1 MSRSSSGSLPSRAR
15 KLRVSAA
22 LLLVAAALG
31 GCSSTRSTATADASW
46 PGSTDPYRVAYEPPP
61 PKVEMEDD
69 GMEAQVPPL
78 KRERTEP
85 DDPSEP
91 FSRNYGTVPPVRR
104 AEAPAGAS
112 ALAAATPPT
121 SRSRMALASGD

>member
-1 MSRSSSGSLPSRAR
+1 MPRQGRA
-15 KLRVSAA
+15 LRASATVI
-22 LLLVAAALG
+22 LFAAAVG

-46 PGSTDPYRVAYEPPP
+46 PGSTDAYRVAYEPPP

-85 DDPSEP
+85 DDPREP
-91 FSRNYGTVPPVRR
+91 FSRNYGTAVPVRR
-104 AEAPAGAS
+104 AEAPVAPGAV
-112 ALAAATPPT
+112 APAFPLAF
-121 SRSRMALASGD
+121 RSRMTLASGD